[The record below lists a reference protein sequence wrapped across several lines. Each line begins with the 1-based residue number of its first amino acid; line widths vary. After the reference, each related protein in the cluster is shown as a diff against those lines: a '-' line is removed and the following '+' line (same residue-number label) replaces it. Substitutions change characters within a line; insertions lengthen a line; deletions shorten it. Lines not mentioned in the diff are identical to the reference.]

1 MGHYILRV
9 CLWLQVATSEEFQA
23 WMQRHCVW
31 LRTSSLFALSAGV
44 IMLFAASGTLLQARF
59 NYRYDFTHF

>member
-1 MGHYILRV
+1 
-9 CLWLQVATSEEFQA
+9 LQVATSEEFQA